1 MWVWEVRLKEVL
13 YGVLRRTDM
22 HISYEI
28 LYPANLK
35 YLTGNRKELFAVKC

>member
-1 MWVWEVRLKEVL
+1 MWVWEGRLKEVL
-13 YGVLRRTDM
+13 YGVLRRADM

-35 YLTGNRKELFAVKC
+35 YLRGTGKCCLP